1 MAKVIDSKIPAGP
14 VPEKWKEY
22 KAHQRLVNPKNKLKL
37 DVIVVGTGLAG
48 ASAAASLGVD
58 TTLSSD
64 RVSATGR
71 ILNTQVDH
79 IETHLT
85 E

>member
-37 DVIVVGTGLAG
+37 DVIWCFCSCFTRRDGLQR
-48 ASAAASLGVD
+48 D
-58 TTLSSD
+58 
-64 RVSATGR
+64 
-71 ILNTQVDH
+71 
-79 IETHLT
+79 
-85 E
+85 